1 MIERWRQLAFFLIV
15 KYNDMV
21 VRPTDKGGRFE
32 RNKFGGGARVVRP
45 GFPEA
50 YAKDLIKQT
59 GDKFVVPTK
68 K

>member
-1 MIERWRQLAFFLIV
+1 V

-21 VRPTDKGGRFE
+21 VRPSDKDGRFE